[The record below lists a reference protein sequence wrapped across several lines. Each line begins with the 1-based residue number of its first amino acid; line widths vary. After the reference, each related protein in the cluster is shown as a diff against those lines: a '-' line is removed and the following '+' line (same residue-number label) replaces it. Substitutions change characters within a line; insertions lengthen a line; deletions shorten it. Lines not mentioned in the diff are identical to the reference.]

1 MHSSY
6 SRALRLALL
15 GIILL
20 VGRAVFLPLH
30 DIAQVF
36 SSEQNI
42 IALHDIQ
49 FAVYGRDELT
59 FDLARPATASG
70 PFPVMVFIHG
80 GGWRRDGDA
89 FRQEIFEAARHGYA
103 GVRISYRLLAA
114 HDGQTCNTFPAQ
126 LDDVEAALR
135 FLSEHAA
142 TYRLDPQRVALVGAS
157 AGGHLAL
164 LAGFAHDDTRGAK
177 CDVRAIVNFYGPTDL
192 VHAYR
197 HHPESRTLLRLLL
210 GGTLDRVPRLYERA
224 SPVNYVTRDCPPV
237 LTIHGGRDVI
247 VPLDQARLL
256 DERMRLLGAHHELVV
271 MSNDEH
277 GLSEH
282 TWVKARQLM
291 YGFVGRYLDTPAS
304 AAATNHKR
312 ATPAKQVHL

>member
-1 MHSSY
+1 MHRSSH
-6 SRALRLALL
+6 RALRLVLL
-15 GIILL
+15 GTVLL
-20 VGRAVFLPLH
+20 VGRAVFLPLE

-36 SSEQNI
+36 SSEQDV
-42 IALHDIQ
+42 IALRDIR

-59 FDLARPATASG
+59 FDLARPAG
-70 PFPVMVFIHG
+70 PGPYPAIVFIHG

-89 FRQEIFEAARHGYA
+89 FRREIFEAARHGYV

-114 HDGQTCNTFPAQ
+114 RDGHTCNTFPAQ

-142 TYRLDPQRVALVGAS
+142 DYRLDPRRVALVGAS

-164 LAGFAHDDTRGAK
+164 LAGFAHGDADNPE

-210 GGTLDRVPRLYERA
+210 GGTLERAPKLYERA
-224 SPVNYVTRDCPPV
+224 SPVNYVSAECPPV
-237 LTIHGGRDVI
+237 LTIHGGRDVV
-247 VPLDQARLL
+247 VPIDQARLL
-256 DERMRLLGAHHELVV
+256 DERMRRLGAHHELVV
-271 MSNDEH
+271 MNNDEH
-277 GLSEH
+277 GLSER

-291 YGFVGRYLDTPAS
+291 YHFVKRYLDTPA
-304 AAATNHKR
+304 AAAR
-312 ATPAKQVHL
+312 DQRSTPAKQVKL